1 MTKKV
6 KRMFNAAAVCCI
18 ILAFGSLMSLAAAVS
33 SSGRFTFFA
42 AVCIMN
48 FLTLVYLTVILFR
61 KKEDMQ
67 LGFALGANAFVSLLT
82 VCFFF
87 SWQELFICL
96 TFTVLCVNYFVKDR
110 IGQNK
115 KYFLPAVLLPAA
127 CILIYTI
134 IGFVKNINQNGNG
147 QLAFDMV
154 KWAYYFSPF
163 AFAVFNAAAADII
176 AIIIND
182 APSLKN
188 EYKLNKISLI
198 PAAVLIIT
206 SIITAV
212 IAGMGNVVLGSKADT
227 VQGILLI
234 VSDFAAIISAA
245 AFPFL
250 YSFIKPKKDDQT
262 EVIQK

>member
-18 ILAFGSLMSLAAAVS
+18 ILALGSLMSLAAAS

-42 AVCIMN
+42 AVCIIN

-61 KKEDMQ
+61 NKEDMQ

-87 SWQELFICL
+87 TWQELFICL

-134 IGFVKNINQNGNG
+134 IGFVKNINQSGNG
-147 QLAFDMV
+147 QCAFDMA

-163 AFAVFNAAAADII
+163 VFAIFNAAAADII
-176 AIIIND
+176 AIVIND

-206 SIITAV
+206 SCMTAV
-212 IAGMGNVVLGSKADT
+212 IAGMGNVVLGNKPDT
-227 VQGILLI
+227 VQEILLI

-250 YSFIKPKKDDQT
+250 YSFLKPKKYEQT
-262 EVIQK
+262 AIKQK